1 MTKILRSLGILIA
14 ALAIVICITI
24 GYLLIPRDNPQRLP
38 PGLISLHSNEGQR
51 LLKASGALA
60 DYDDLSR
67 SYESQKLTSFCG
79 VATSVTVLNA
89 LGHQV
94 TQTSL
99 FNDDA
104 SAVSPIWEIAL
115 GGMTLDT
122 LEALLEAN
130 GVQVAKR
137 RADSAS
143 VSGFR
148 NSIIRNLMTDRDYLV
163 VNYQREKLGQGAV
176 GHISPIAAYNEAS
189 DKVLIMDTA
198 AYKYPP
204 TWVQIDAL
212 YKAMSTIDPENGLSR
227 GWLEVRESPKRP

>member
-14 ALAIVICITI
+14 ALAIVIGITI

-51 LLKASGALA
+51 LLKASDARA
-60 DYDDLSR
+60 DFDDLSR

-104 SAVSPIWEIAL
+104 SAVSPIWKIAL

-130 GVQVAKR
+130 GVQIAKR
-137 RADSAS
+137 RAVNSS
-143 VSGFR
+143 VSEFR
-148 NSIIRNLMTDRDYLV
+148 NSITRNLTTDRDYLV
-163 VNYQREKLGQGAV
+163 VNYQRQKLGQGAV
-176 GHISPIAAYNEAS
+176 GHISPIAAYDEAS

-204 TWVQIDAL
+204 TWVRIDAL

-227 GWLEVRESPKRP
+227 GWLEVREAPTQP